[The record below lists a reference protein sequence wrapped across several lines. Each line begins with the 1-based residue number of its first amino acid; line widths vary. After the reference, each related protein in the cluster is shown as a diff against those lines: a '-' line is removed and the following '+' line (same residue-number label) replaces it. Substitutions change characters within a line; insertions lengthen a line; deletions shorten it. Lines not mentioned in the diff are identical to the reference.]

1 MLLSLAL
8 VGCAL
13 VTKQKDFDVDVPLFE
28 DAGEAVEPATL
39 PFEMKL
45 YDERTEWTL
54 PAFLD
59 VDTWGA
65 LLLADAIARRD
76 LGRGFLQV
84 TATELT
90 LDAEPGFVTV
100 RYTLVPDE
108 GWGRYTLDAPTAAS
122 APAACD
128 LTIDEATTP
137 EAHADGL
144 RGCLE
149 AWVDA
154 NGAPQKLSMTAA
166 IVDTDLDDYALT
178 VAVTM
183 DTDRPADV
191 VCTGRLGITE
201 ELLAESDNVDFTT
214 LEIGGYAA
222 VTDHGMDFVAFENT
236 YDDSDSYDPSAGG
249 TTAASIAAGGGA
261 WIGTEVESHPDAPLP
276 AGVSVDQT
284 APIAYFPGSNESWR
298 QASVASLED
307 PDGYVE
313 ACWVGLHDGSPNPA
327 TVHITLVGD
336 GHYDGRE

>member
-1 MLLSLAL
+1 MLLALTL

-13 VTKQKDFDVDVPLFE
+13 ITKQKDFDVDVPLFE
-28 DAGEAVEPATL
+28 EAGEAVEPPTL
-39 PFEMKL
+39 PVELKL
-45 YDERTEWTL
+45 YDERPEWTL

-59 VDTWGA
+59 VENWGA

-90 LDAEPGFVTV
+90 LDAEPGYVTV

-108 GWGRYTLDAPTAAS
+108 GWGRYTLDAPGAET

-128 LTIDEATTP
+128 LTIDATTTA

-178 VAVTM
+178 IAVAM

-191 VCTGRLGITE
+191 VCTGRLGISE

-222 VTDHGMDFVAFENT
+222 VVDHGMDFIAFENT
-236 YDDSDSYDPSAGG
+236 YDDGTAYDPSAGG
-249 TTAASIAAGGGA
+249 TTAASLAAGTGA
-261 WIGTEVESHPDAPLP
+261 WIGTEVASNPDNPLP
-276 AGVSVDQT
+276 SGVQMAST
-284 APIAYFPGSNESWR
+284 TPLTYFPGGNDSWR
-298 QASVASLED
+298 QASVVSLEA
-307 PDGYVE
+307 PDGYVD
-313 ACWVGLHDGSPNPA
+313 ACWVGLHDATPNPA
-327 TVHITLVGD
+327 TVHITLVGE